1 MPSHADRVRRR
12 DEHADPRQEPPLTQP
27 REMERAL
34 EAVPPA
40 PPGGTTVDARPSTSC
55 SDSSRR

>member
-1 MPSHADRVRRR
+1 MPSHAGRGRRHY
-12 DEHADPRQEPPLTQP
+12 EHADPGQEPPLTQP
-27 REMERAL
+27 REVDRAP